1 MDSLP
6 PAGYTAL
13 NASLDAKA
21 VAAALGVSE
30 RTAQRLMR
38 KGELAALK
46 VGKLWRTN
54 EESVAAYVQRGFARY
69 RRERA
74 A

>member
-1 MDSLP
+1 M
-6 PAGYTAL
+6 

-21 VAAALGVSE
+21 VAAALGVSA
-30 RTAQRLMR
+30 RTAQRL
-38 KGELAALK
+38 LASGQIPALK